1 MSPKL
6 KYMKEMHVTMAKHR
20 KDKGR
25 FSKANKAA
33 IIGSAAVGMIFAG
46 TQGASAQSGYNP
58 DWEALADCES
68 GARDGNGNVIPGT
81 RNANAFN
88 AGDPSWSYF
97 QFMTPSWLDAG
108 GGKYA
113 ARADGAT
120 WEQQKEIAGNLL
132 RMQGPYAWFHCS
144 TSLVPGWQNAGIGG
158 LFGQTNPAPA
168 PAPATA
174 TAQVVRPTHGT
185 VTSGFGPRWGANH
198 NGIDIANSVGT
209 PVLAV
214 ANGEVIS
221 AGYAD
226 GFGQWVRVRHDSG
239 NVTVYGHIET
249 YSVSVGQRVT
259 AGEQIATLGSR
270 GVSTG
275 PHLHFEVWLG
285 GTRESGGVAT
295 DPEAWLA
302 GNGVTLDWWNPP
314 SLVIALA
321 PAPTPGPAPAPAEAP
336 VDTLTR
342 GATSNGTLNGNVVEV
357 EGNLASVY
365 KIGEGD
371 TLTAIAGSF
380 GVTVDG
386 IAELNPKITN
396 VDLIYSDD
404 TIKLLP

>member
-33 IIGSAAVGMIFAG
+33 IISSAVVGMIFAG

-81 RNANAFN
+81 RNANAHN
-88 AGDPSWSYF
+88 PNDPSWSYF
-97 QFMTPSWLDAG
+97 QFKTPSWLDAG

-113 ARADGAT
+113 GRADGAT
-120 WEQQKEIAGNLL
+120 WDQQVEAANKLL
-132 RMQGPYAWFHCS
+132 SLQGPNAWYTC
-144 TSLVPGWQNAGIGG
+144 TTKLIPGWQHAGMGG
-158 LFGQTNPAPA
+158 YFGHSAPAPA
-168 PAPATA
+168 PAPV
-174 TAQVVRPTHGT
+174 TAQVVRPTHG
-185 VTSGFGPRWGANH
+185 VFTSDFGPRWGTSH
-198 NGIDIANSVGT
+198 NGIDVANSVGT
-209 PVLAV
+209 PILAA

-221 AGYAD
+221 AGNAS
-226 GFGQWVRVRHDSG
+226 GFGQWVRIRHDSG

-259 AGEQIATLGSR
+259 AGQQIATMGNR
-270 GVSTG
+270 GQSTG

-285 GTRESGGVAT
+285 GTAEAGGKAT
-295 DPEAWLA
+295 DPNGWLI
-302 GNGVTLDWWNPP
+302 GNGVKLDWGNPP
-314 SLVIALA
+314 SLTVA
-321 PAPTPGPAPAPAEAP
+321 PAPAPAPGPAPAPEESP
-336 VDTLTR
+336 VETLTR
-342 GATSNGTLNGNVVEV
+342 GVTNGTLNGNVVEV
-357 EGNLASVY
+357 KGNLASSY
-365 KIGEGD
+365 RIGEGD
-371 TLTAIAGSF
+371 TLTTIAGAF
-380 GVTVDG
+380 GVTADK
-386 IAELNPKITN
+386 IAELNPQITN